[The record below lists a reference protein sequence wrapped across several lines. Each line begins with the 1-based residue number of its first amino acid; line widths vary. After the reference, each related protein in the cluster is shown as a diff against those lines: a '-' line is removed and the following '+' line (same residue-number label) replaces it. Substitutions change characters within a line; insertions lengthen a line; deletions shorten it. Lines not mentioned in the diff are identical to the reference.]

1 MSYPTLISHQQWTGI
16 IMFWEK
22 ASQKSRK
29 GKPIR
34 IAAFDGVRL
43 VGLFSIIILIL
54 LVAPIAAMGAPPQPP
69 GKLVDVGGSVGIN
82 MHIYCTGEG
91 NPTVVLDAGANGGT
105 MSWAKVQEQVSNHT
119 RVCSYDRAGMS
130 WSEEG
135 PKPRTF
141 MRIADE
147 LHALLQTAGEEGPY
161 VLVGHS
167 VGAHTIRFLVQGYPT
182 DIAGIVLVDPAHE
195 KILSTELIPVIE
207 QIQRTYVGYAHGG
220 FWRYVLNPDFIMGVE
235 GPDVPVEIINNLE
248 VVYSAKSL
256 STAADELAAM
266 YETVRALN
274 ATNIGGAWSD
284 KPTIVLSADNEIA
297 HLTGA
302 LEHHK
307 ELASLSTRGEQI
319 LVQGGHN
326 IHYEHPG
333 IVAEAILNIVNTV
346 RQGI

>member
-1 MSYPTLISHQQWTGI
+1 MT
-16 IMFWEK
+16 WEK
-22 ASQKSRK
+22 PSKKNGKRKIGRSAASY
-29 GKPIR
+29 
-34 IAAFDGVRL
+34 GVGL
-43 VGLFSIIILIL
+43 FGLFSIIIILIL
-54 LVAPIAAMGAPPQPP
+54 LMAPVLSIAQPQPP
-69 GKLVDVGGSVGIN
+69 GRLIDVGGIN

-91 NPTVVLDAGANGGT
+91 SPTVVLDAGLNGGT
-105 MSWAKVQEQVSNHT
+105 MSWAGVQEQVSNHT

-147 LHALLQTAGEEGPY
+147 LHALLQAAGEEGPY

-167 VGAHTIRFLVQGYPT
+167 VGAHTIRFFVQEYPT
-182 DIAGIVLVDPAHE
+182 DVVGVVLVDPAHE

-207 QIQRTYVGYAHGG
+207 QIQRTYVGYAHVG
-220 FWRYVLNPDFIMGVE
+220 FWRYVLNPGFIMGVE

-248 VVYSAKSL
+248 VVYSSKSL
-256 STAADELAAM
+256 YTAADELAAM
-266 YETVRALN
+266 YETVQALN
-274 ATNIGGAWSD
+274 ATNVRGTWNDRPA
-284 KPTIVLSADNEIA
+284 TVLSADNEIA
-297 HLTGA
+297 HISGA

-307 ELASLSTRGEQI
+307 ELASLSTIGEQI
-319 LVQGGHN
+319 LVPSGHN

-333 IVAEAILNIVNTV
+333 IVAEAIQMIVNTV

>member
-1 MSYPTLISHQQWTGI
+1 MVWWKPTQSSGKRKTGRVV
-16 IMFWEK
+16 
-22 ASQKSRK
+22 A
-29 GKPIR
+29 PN
-34 IAAFDGVRL
+34 GVGL
-43 VGLFSIIILIL
+43 VGLFSIILPLLLI
-54 LVAPIAAMGAPPQPP
+54 APIASIAAPQPP
-69 GKLVDVGGSVGIN
+69 GRLVDVGGGIN

-91 NPTVVLDAGANGGT
+91 SPTVILDAGLNGGT
-105 MSWAKVQEQVSNHT
+105 MSWAGFQEQVSNHT

-135 PKPRTF
+135 PKPRTY

-147 LHALLQTAGEEGPY
+147 LHALLQAAGEQGPY

-167 VGAHTIRFLVQGYPT
+167 VGAHTIRFFEQEYPT
-182 DIAGIVLVDPAHE
+182 DVAGVVLVDPAHE
-195 KILSTELIPVIE
+195 KTLSTELIPVIE
-207 QIQRTYVGYAHGG
+207 QIQRTYVSYAHGG
-220 FWRYVLNPDFIMGVE
+220 FWRYVLNPDFTKKGPE
-235 GPDVPVEIINNLE
+235 GPDVPIEIINNLE

-274 ATNIGGAWSD
+274 ATNVRGAWGD

-302 LEHHK
+302 LEHHE
-307 ELASLSTRGEQI
+307 ELASLSTRGEHI
-319 LVQGGHN
+319 LVPGGHN
-326 IHYEHPG
+326 IHYEHPD

-346 RQGI
+346 RQVM